1 MIALI
6 RKWPIALLV
15 LYWCLMAPA
24 VFACDAAVNLTK
36 IAGFVS
42 KGTLGKDDDY
52 IQRVYSGN
60 NMSFSTVVFPP
71 KATFNKEK
79 ALQNIAKSM
88 VSAVRARTK
97 NFEPNI
103 KILNQNLLSKLDGR
117 LEFLIYAQYGS
128 EQAVNIEAS
137 SVIKNKNCWAILRFT
152 ALSKEKKEV
161 ALNHFAALIRVT
173 ELF

>member
-1 MIALI
+1 MISVT
-6 RKWPIALLV
+6 RNWRIAILV
-15 LYWCLMAPA
+15 LYWCLMAPS

-36 IAGFVS
+36 ITGFIS
-42 KGTLGKDDDY
+42 KGTLGKDSDY
-52 IQRVYSGN
+52 IQRVYSGS

-71 KATFNKEK
+71 KVPFNKEQV
-79 ALQNIAKSM
+79 LQSTAKSM
-88 VSAVRARTK
+88 VSAARARAQ
-97 NFEPNI
+97 NYEPNI
-103 KILNQNLLSKLDGR
+103 KILNQNLLSEIDAR

-161 ALNHFAALIRVT
+161 ALNHFATLMRAT

>member
-1 MIALI
+1 MISVT
-6 RKWPIALLV
+6 RNWPIAILV
-15 LYWCLMAPA
+15 FYWCLMAPA

-36 IAGFVS
+36 ITGFIS
-42 KGTLGKDDDY
+42 KGTLGKDGDY
-52 IQRVYSGN
+52 IQHVYSGN

-71 KATFNKEK
+71 NATFNKEK
-79 ALQNIAKSM
+79 ALQSTAKSM
-88 VSAVRARTK
+88 ASAVRARTK

-103 KILNQNLLSKLDGR
+103 KILNQNLLSTLDAR

-152 ALSKEKKEV
+152 ALNKEKKEI
-161 ALNHFAALIRVT
+161 ALNQFAALIRAT

>member
-1 MIALI
+1 MIGII
-6 RKWPIALLV
+6 RNWPIVLLV

-24 VFACDAAVNLTK
+24 VFACDAAVNLNK
-36 IAGFVS
+36 IPEFIS
-42 KGTLGKDDDY
+42 KGMLGKDGDY
-52 IQRVYSGN
+52 IQRVYSGD

-88 VSAVRARTK
+88 VSAVRARTQ

-103 KILNQNLLSKLDGR
+103 NILNQNLLSKLDAR
-117 LEFLIYAQYGS
+117 LEFLIYARYGS

-137 SVIKNKNCWAILRFT
+137 SVIKNKHCWVILRFT
-152 ALSKEKKEV
+152 ALNKETKEV
-161 ALNHFAALIRVT
+161 ALNHFAALIRAT

>member
-1 MIALI
+1 
-6 RKWPIALLV
+6 
-15 LYWCLMAPA
+15 
-24 VFACDAAVNLTK
+24 
-36 IAGFVS
+36 
-42 KGTLGKDDDY
+42 
-52 IQRVYSGN
+52 
-60 NMSFSTVVFPP
+60 
-71 KATFNKEK
+71 
-79 ALQNIAKSM
+79 M

-103 KILNQNLLSKLDGR
+103 KILNQNLLSKLDSR

-152 ALSKEKKEV
+152 ALNKEKKEV
-161 ALNHFAALIRVT
+161 ALNQFAALIRAT

>member
-6 RKWPIALLV
+6 RNWPIALLV

-42 KGTLGKDDDY
+42 KGTLGKDGDY

-71 KATFNKEK
+71 KAIFNKEK
-79 ALQNIAKSM
+79 SLQSTAKM
-88 VSAVRARTK
+88 MASAVRARTQ

-103 KILNQNLLSKLDGR
+103 KILNQNLLSGLDTR

-128 EQAVNIEAS
+128 VQAVNIEAA
-137 SVIKNKNCWAILRFT
+137 SVIKNENCWAILRFT
-152 ALSKEKKEV
+152 ALSKEKKEL
-161 ALNHFAALIRVT
+161 ALNQFAALIRAT

>member
-1 MIALI
+1 MISLI
-6 RKWPIALLV
+6 RNWPIAILV
-15 LYWCLMAPA
+15 RWWGWMAPA
-24 VFACDAAVNLTK
+24 VFACDAVVNLSK
-36 IAGFVS
+36 ITGFIS
-42 KGTLGKDDDY
+42 KGTLGKDGDY

-60 NMSFSTVVFPP
+60 NMSFSTVIFSP

-79 ALQNIAKSM
+79 ALQSTAKSM
-88 VSAVRARTK
+88 ASAVRARTQ

-103 KILNQNLLSKLDGR
+103 KILNQNLLSTLDVR

-128 EQAVNIEAS
+128 EQALNIEAS

-152 ALSKEKKEV
+152 ALNKEKKEI
-161 ALNHFAALIRVT
+161 ALNQFAALIRAT